1 MHIPLKLSVAISNNV
16 WDKKDFV
23 KGIFYRKSPL
33 QTKQDR
39 SGNLPLARPCVLALM
54 IATLTALPTRAET
67 LQVETTAPFE
77 SPADFTPFPDAIA
90 EDYILGA
97 GDLIELEIFNVP
109 EHSGHERVLVDGS
122 ISLDWIGNVD
132 VEGLTLDETADAIAT
147 AYAQYL
153 KNPII
158 TISLI
163 TPRPLQVSVAGAVN
177 RPGSYQ
183 VDFAGENGSDIEAER
198 RWPTLTKVLQQAGGI
213 TQLADIRQV
222 IVERAIGRD
231 GIQTIQVDLW
241 NLISSGDLG
250 EDLTL
255 RDGDTIFVPT
265 VAQVNPNEVSQL
277 AAASFSPDSIQVNV
291 VGEVNN
297 PGVVEVPPNTP
308 LNQALLAA
316 GGFNNS
322 RAQTGSVDLVRL
334 NPDGSVSQREITV
347 SFNQGINEE
356 TNPILYPD
364 DVVIVKPSST
374 ARFSDSADG
383 LLNTLGLFLP
393 FLQLFTP

>member
-1 MHIPLKLSVAISNNV
+1 MHISLKLSHSI
-16 WDKKDFV
+16 
-23 KGIFYRKSPL
+23 L
-33 QTKQDR
+33 
-39 SGNLPLARPCVLALM
+39 LARPCALALM
-54 IATLTALPTRAET
+54 MTALVALPTCAET
-67 LQVETTAPFE
+67 PHAETPQVEMPASLD
-77 SPADFTPFPDAIA
+77 SPADFASLPDAIA

-109 EHSGHERVLVDGS
+109 EHSGNERVLVDGS
-122 ISLDWIGNVD
+122 ISLDWIGNVE
-132 VEGLTLDETADAIAT
+132 VEGLTLDETADAIAI
-147 AYAQYL
+147 AYAAYL

-158 TISLI
+158 TVSLI

-183 VDFAGENGSDIEAER
+183 VDFAGENGSDVEAER

-213 TQLADIRQV
+213 TQLADVRQV
-222 IVERAIGRD
+222 TVERTIGRD
-231 GIQTIQVDLW
+231 GVQTIQVDLW
-241 NLISSGDLG
+241 DLISSGDLD

-255 RDGDTIFVPT
+255 RDGDVIFVPT
-265 VAQVNPNEVSQL
+265 VAQVNPNEAGQL
-277 AAASFSPDSIQVNV
+277 ASASFSPDTVRVNV
-291 VGEVNN
+291 VGEVNS

-334 NPDGSVSQREITV
+334 NPDGSVSQREIAV
-347 SFNQGINEE
+347 DFNQGINEE

-364 DVVIVKPSST
+364 DVVVVKPSSN
-374 ARFSDSADG
+374 AQFSDSADG
-383 LLNTLGLFLP
+383 ILTTLGLFLP
-393 FLQLFTP
+393 FLQLFMP